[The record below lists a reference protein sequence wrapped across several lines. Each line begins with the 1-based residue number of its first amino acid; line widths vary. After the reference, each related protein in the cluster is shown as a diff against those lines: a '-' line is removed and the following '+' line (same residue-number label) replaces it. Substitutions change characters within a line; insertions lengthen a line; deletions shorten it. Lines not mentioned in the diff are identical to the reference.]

1 MDDARPAPS
10 GSTACGKS
18 TLPRRGRIP
27 RMSGTSRSVPLLSSI
42 ICVLRLLSEEI
53 HGTKLSGGGAH
64 ERFAWLPRDTGC
76 AVAAVVPDVADEV
89 LDLLLHIDHASSH
102 L

>member
-1 MDDARPAPS
+1 MPGPRPA
-10 GSTACGKS
+10 AA
-18 TLPRRGRIP
+18 PRAERARCRAGAGYRGCP
-27 RMSGTSRSVPLLSSI
+27 GPAAPYRSCLRSSL
-42 ICVLRLLSEEI
+42 LRLLSEEI
-53 HGTKLSGGGAH
+53 HGTELSGGGAH